1 VGTGPADHAYVR
13 ALDDVA
19 LNDLLVELPAD
30 RFDAPL
36 DAAFPQA
43 KGVAA

>member
-1 VGTGPADHAYVR
+1 
-13 ALDDVA
+13 VA

-30 RFDAPL
+30 RFDALL

-43 KGVAA
+43 RSEAA